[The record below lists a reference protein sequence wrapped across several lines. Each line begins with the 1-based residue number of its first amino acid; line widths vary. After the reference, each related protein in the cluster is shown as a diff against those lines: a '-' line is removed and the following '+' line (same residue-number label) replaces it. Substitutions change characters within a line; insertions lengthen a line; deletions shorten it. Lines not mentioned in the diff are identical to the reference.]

1 MSGIGVLTV
10 LLSVVV
16 ALIGGLA
23 GVRQIAEYLQT
34 NAKAHSDVESLQ
46 RDLSEVNNRL
56 TALEGKVDR
65 LEKDNTSLIEQ
76 NTILIHQTNEL
87 HLQNQELTK
96 QNGSLL
102 ALLGIDDSS
111 GED

>member
-1 MSGIGVLTV
+1 MSA
-10 LLSVVV
+10 VVITTAIALAV
-16 ALIGGLA
+16 AVIGGLA
-23 GVRQIAEYLQT
+23 GIRQFAEYLQT

-46 RDLSEVNNRL
+46 RDLSEVNDRL

-102 ALLGIDDSS
+102 ALLGVDDSS